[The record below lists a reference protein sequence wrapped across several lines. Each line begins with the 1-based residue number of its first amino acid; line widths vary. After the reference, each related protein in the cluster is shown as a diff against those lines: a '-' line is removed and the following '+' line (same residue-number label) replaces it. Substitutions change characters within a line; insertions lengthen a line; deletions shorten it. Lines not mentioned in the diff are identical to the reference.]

1 MFVDKFAIFS
11 LNRLSVGI
19 ADLTLHTSTNKDQIS
34 IRQELLRVVVW
45 ESKDKVLHKCTKV
58 FTDIH
63 RNMSK
68 KIHF

>member
-1 MFVDKFAIFS
+1 MIFHVLLQMFVDKFAIFS

-45 ESKDKVLHKCTKV
+45 AADRPRLA
-58 FTDIH
+58 
-63 RNMSK
+63 
-68 KIHF
+68 